1 MFKGNKKISSLRLR
15 ATFKGDK
22 LFDSLRLRLTLSNI
36 LIMTILLLLF
46 IISTYFLME
55 HQIFNQSEQLV
66 QNIAVAIE
74 SDSAEQL
81 EQFNRTEYFY
91 IKTKESGEITQTFS
105 TNPHFGPKELK
116 ELAQGVLKRKDSKG
130 DSDWH
135 GLSFTFLKVPQKQQP
150 GLLVVFVGLKREF
163 MVLRF
168 LLAALF
174 MTGIICLGLAFYSS
188 LYLAEKALIPIRK
201 SWQRQKDFV
210 ADASHELRTP
220 LAVIQTNLELVMG
233 NPRETVEEQEEW
245 LNNIQIEA
253 SHMTRLVEDLLFL
266 ARVDSAQQI
275 LEKITFS
282 LDRAIHQVVKP
293 LIPMANNKGIELKIE
308 VEPGVD
314 FYGDEKR
321 IGQLILILVD
331 NAIKHTPIKGEVR
344 LVGRVIGNAVEI
356 SVSDTGEGIEQQH
369 SDKIF
374 ERFYR
379 IDKARAKS
387 IEGTGL
393 GLSIANWIV
402 KSHKG
407 TIKVSSI
414 PGKETSF
421 VVRLPKEYCSI

>member
-1 MFKGNKKISSLRLR
+1 MRLSYII
-15 ATFKGDK
+15 KGDK
-22 LFDSLRLRLTLSNI
+22 LFDSLRLRLTLANI
-36 LIMTILLLLF
+36 LIMTILLFLF
-46 IISTYFLME
+46 VISTYFLME

-66 QNIAVAIE
+66 QNISAAIE
-74 SDSAEQL
+74 SGSAQQL
-81 EQFNRTEYFY
+81 GQFDKTDYFY

-105 TNPHFGPKELK
+105 TNPHFSPKELN
-116 ELAQGVLKRKDSKG
+116 ELAEGILRRKSTKG
-130 DSDWH
+130 DFDWH
-135 GLSFTFLKVPQKQQP
+135 DLSFTFLRVPQKQQQ
-150 GLLVVFVGLKREF
+150 GFLIVSVGINREL
-163 MVLRF
+163 MVLKF

-174 MTGIICLGLAFYSS
+174 ITGVICLGLAFYSS
-188 LYLAEKALIPIRK
+188 LYLANKALIPIRK

-233 NPRETVEEQEEW
+233 NPKETVEEQEEW
-245 LNNIQIEA
+245 LKNIKIEV

-266 ARVDSAQQI
+266 ARVDSEQQL
-275 LEKITFS
+275 LENSNFS
-282 LDRAIHQVVKP
+282 LDRAINQIVNP
-293 LIPMANNKGIELKIE
+293 LIPMANNKGIDLKIE
-308 VEPGVD
+308 VEPEVN

-321 IGQLILILVD
+321 ISQLILILVD
-331 NAIKHTPIKGEVR
+331 NAIKHTPINGEVR
-344 LVGRVIGNAVEI
+344 LKMRVIGNAIEI
-356 SVSDTGEGIEQQH
+356 LVSDTGEGIEEQH
-369 SDKIF
+369 LEKIF

-402 KSHKG
+402 ISHKG

-421 VVRLPKEYCSI
+421 TIRLPAVN

>member
-1 MFKGNKKISSLRLR
+1 
-15 ATFKGDK
+15 
-22 LFDSLRLRLTLSNI
+22 
-36 LIMTILLLLF
+36 
-46 IISTYFLME
+46 ME
-55 HQIFNQSEQLV
+55 HQILNQSEQLV

-91 IKTKESGEITQTFS
+91 LKIKESGEITQTFS
-105 TNPHFGPKELK
+105 TNLHFGREEIK

-130 DSDWH
+130 DFDWH
-135 GLSFTFLKVPQKQQP
+135 GFSFTFLKVPQKQQP
-150 GLLVVFVGLKREF
+150 GILVVFVGLKREF

-174 MTGIICLGLAFYSS
+174 ITGVICLGLAFYSS
-188 LYLAEKALIPIRK
+188 LYLADKALIPIKK

-220 LAVIQTNLELVMG
+220 LAVIHTNLELVMG
-233 NPRETVEEQEEW
+233 NPKETVEEQEEW
-245 LNNIQIEA
+245 LKNIQFEV
-253 SHMTRLVEDLLFL
+253 SHMTKLVEDLLFI
-266 ARVDSAQQI
+266 ARVDSEQQL
-275 LEKITFS
+275 LEKSNFS
-282 LDRAIHQVVKP
+282 LDRAIHRVVKP
-293 LIPMANNKGIELKIE
+293 LIPVANNKGIELKIE
-308 VEPGVD
+308 VEPEVD
-314 FYGDEKR
+314 FYGDKKR
-321 IGQLILILVD
+321 ISQLILILVD
-331 NAIKHTPIKGEVR
+331 NAIKHTPIDGEVG
-344 LVGRVIGNAVEI
+344 LMVRVMGNAVEI
-356 SVSDTGEGIEQQH
+356 LVSDTGEGIEQQH
-369 SDKIF
+369 FDKIF

-407 TIKVSSI
+407 SIKVSSI

-421 VVRLPKEYCSI
+421 AVWLPKENCSI

>member
-1 MFKGNKKISSLRLR
+1 
-15 ATFKGDK
+15 
-22 LFDSLRLRLTLSNI
+22 
-36 LIMTILLLLF
+36 
-46 IISTYFLME
+46 ME

-74 SDSAEQL
+74 SNSAEQL

-91 IKTKESGEITQTFS
+91 IKIKESGEITQTFS
-105 TNPHFGPKELK
+105 TNPHFGPEELK

-130 DSDWH
+130 DFDWH

-150 GLLVVFVGLKREF
+150 GILVVFVGLKREF

-174 MTGIICLGLAFYSS
+174 MTGVICLGLAFYSS
-188 LYLAEKALIPIRK
+188 LYLADKALIPIRK

-220 LAVIQTNLELVMG
+220 LAVIHTNLELVMG
-233 NPRETVEEQEEW
+233 NPKETVEEQEEW
-245 LNNIQIEA
+245 LKNIQIEV

-266 ARVDSAQQI
+266 ARVDSEQQL

-293 LIPMANNKGIELKIE
+293 LIPVANNKGIELKIE

-321 IGQLILILVD
+321 ISQLILILVD
-331 NAIKHTPIKGEVR
+331 NAIKHTPIDGEVR
-344 LVGRVIGNAVEI
+344 LMVRVIGNAVEI
-356 SVSDTGEGIEQQH
+356 LISDTGEGIEQQH
-369 SDKIF
+369 LDRIF

-421 VVRLPKEYCSI
+421 AVLLPKENCSI